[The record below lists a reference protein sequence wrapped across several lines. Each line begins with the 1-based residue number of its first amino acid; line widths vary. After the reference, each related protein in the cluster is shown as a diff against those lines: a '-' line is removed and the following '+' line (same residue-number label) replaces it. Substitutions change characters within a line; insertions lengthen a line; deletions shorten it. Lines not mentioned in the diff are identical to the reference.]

1 MFKYSYE
8 SPFGLLTL
16 AEENNKLTNCNFG
29 NSPKLPQNAEIKE
42 TKLIKE
48 AWLQLQQYFNG
59 YRKTFELP
67 LAPQGTTF
75 QQAAWQALLTIPYGQ
90 TASYKDMAVKISNP
104 KACRA
109 IGMANNKNPI
119 GIIIPCHRVIGSNG
133 KLVGYA
139 GGLDIKQK
147 LLELEKF
154 HSL

>member
-59 YRKTFELP
+59 CRKTFELP
-67 LAPQGTTF
+67 LTPQGTTF

>member
-59 YRKTFELP
+59 CRKTFELP

-119 GIIIPCHRVIGSNG
+119 GIIIPVSYTHLRAHETSV
-133 KLVGYA
+133 
-139 GGLDIKQK
+139 
-147 LLELEKF
+147 
-154 HSL
+154 

>member
-1 MFKYSYE
+1 MFKYSYKT
-8 SPFGLLTL
+8 PLGILTL
-16 AEENNKLTNCNFG
+16 AEESDKLTNCSFG
-29 NSPKLPQNAEIKE
+29 NNPKLPQNAETKE

-48 AWLQLQQYFNG
+48 ARRQLLQYFNG
-59 YRKTFELP
+59 KRKTFDLP
-67 LAPQGTTF
+67 LAPRGTAF

-90 TASYKDMAVKISNP
+90 TASYKDMAVRVGNP

-109 IGMANNKNPI
+109 VGMANNKNPI

-147 LLELEKF
+147 LLDLEKS
-154 HSL
+154 HST

>member
-59 YRKTFELP
+59 CRKTFELP

-75 QQAAWQALLTIPYGQ
+75 QQAAWQALLTIPYAQ